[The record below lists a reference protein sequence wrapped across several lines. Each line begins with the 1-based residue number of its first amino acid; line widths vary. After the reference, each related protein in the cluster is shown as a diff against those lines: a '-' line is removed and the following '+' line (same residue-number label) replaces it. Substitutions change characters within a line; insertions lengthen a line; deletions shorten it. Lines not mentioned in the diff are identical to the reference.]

1 MCTFFKKQHNP
12 AFMSH
17 SPNFSLIFSHNLRC
31 WGYLNILW
39 GFHKHREVVGE
50 KNGCRSKIL
59 SPEVCS
65 YMTLVNYLATFTVN
79 FLKCS
84 GKTNSSYGGCENKYS
99 LPSHI
104 RNRMDGQVFCFL
116 VSVFMEVLRE

>member
-39 GFHKHREVVGE
+39 GFHKHRQVVGE

-59 SPEVCS
+59 APEVCS

-79 FLKCS
+79 FLKCKVGKLILPMVVVKINTAFHLIS
-84 GKTNSSYGGCENKYS
+84 GTEWMV
-99 LPSHI
+99 
-104 RNRMDGQVFCFL
+104 RFFVFWFL
-116 VSVFMEVLRE
+116 FSWRC